1 MKISVVS
8 ERKLFWIHVI
18 SGAYV
23 YRVGGVG
30 NRAERKNRPK
40 I

>member
-1 MKISVVS
+1 MGVPELS

-30 NRAERKNRPK
+30 DRAERKNRPK